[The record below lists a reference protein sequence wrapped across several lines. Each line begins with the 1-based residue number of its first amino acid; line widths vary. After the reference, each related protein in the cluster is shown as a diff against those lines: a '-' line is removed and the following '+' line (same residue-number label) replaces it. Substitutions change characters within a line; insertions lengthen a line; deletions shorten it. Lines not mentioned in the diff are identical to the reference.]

1 MDSLTSI
8 GSNRDMDGFRK
19 KYGPKSTDSL
29 TFSIARIME
38 PDVRKQPSAPA
49 ADYFHALESAFKKYV
64 PAFRSN
70 LQQSTHC
77 ANTTND
83 GRTPLT
89 VNNNDLYLS
98 TAMTTT
104 TAVQLFHYQ
113 QHPKLSC
120 TVEDRPAYSRP
131 QPPPTSTELPAL
143 AVLPVISAL
152 SVPSP
157 SSPPTSHQMT
167 LGRLTATKSIQSLS
181 STKELS
187 QAVTSVIP
195 VKTFTCNH
203 CGKVFY
209 AHYNLT
215 RHMPVH
221 TGARPFICKVNIN
234 DITIYNLYIMSP
246 KHNYRNSRFQ
256 KRFNEQYCNYPQY
269 YCTRRNLSTRIA
281 VILS

>member
-1 MDSLTSI
+1 MLQMIFSPAKAMDSVTSI
-8 GSNRDMDGFRK
+8 GSNRDVDGFRK

-70 LQQSTHC
+70 PLQSTHC
-77 ANTTND
+77 TATAND

-89 VNNNDLYLS
+89 VNNNDRYLS
-98 TAMTTT
+98 TTMTTTTT

-113 QHPKLSC
+113 QHPRLSC
-120 TVEDRPAYSRP
+120 TVEDRPAHPRP
-131 QPPPTSTELPAL
+131 QPPPPSSEHPAL
-143 AVLPVISAL
+143 TVLPVIPVL
-152 SVPSP
+152 PVPP
-157 SSPPTSHQMT
+157 PPPTSHQMT
-167 LGRLTATKSIQSLS
+167 LGRLTATKSIQPPPS

-187 QAVTSVIP
+187 QAITSVTP

-221 TGARPFICKVNIN
+221 TGARPFICKVYINIT
-234 DITIYNLYIMSP
+234 TIYDLYIMSRTN
-246 KHNYRNSRFQ
+246 NYRYSRFR
-256 KRFNEQYCNYPQY
+256 KN
-269 YCTRRNLSTRIA
+269 I
-281 VILS
+281 

>member
-1 MDSLTSI
+1 MIFSPANAMDSVTSI
-8 GSNRDMDGFRK
+8 SSNNRDVDGFRK

-64 PAFRSN
+64 PTFN
-70 LQQSTHC
+70 PPLQTVIT
-77 ANTTND
+77 AND

-89 VNNNDLYLS
+89 INNDDRYLS
-98 TAMTTT
+98 TTMTTTT

-113 QHPKLSC
+113 QHPRLSC
-120 TVEDRPAYSRP
+120 AAADRAAHSRP
-131 QPPPTSTELPAL
+131 PLSSELPAL
-143 AVLPVISAL
+143 PALPAPL
-152 SVPSP
+152 PAQP
-157 SSPPTSHQMT
+157 LPPPPPSHQMT
-167 LGRLTATKSIQSLS
+167 LGRLVAPRSVHPSPGIKD
-181 STKELS
+181 LS
-187 QAVTSVIP
+187 QTVTSVTP

-221 TGARPFICKVNIN
+221 TGARPFICKV
-234 DITIYNLYIMSP
+234 TYNLHIIM
-246 KHNYRNSRFQ
+246 
-256 KRFNEQYCNYPQY
+256 
-269 YCTRRNLSTRIA
+269 A
-281 VILS
+281 VISAISP